1 MLNEILFIK
10 GIKKCFNNIVKYT
23 YRVTLITIFEQKT
36 IFQFKKLSVQTCDRL
51 KIEYFLEQF

>member
-51 KIEYFLEQF
+51 KI